1 VSQRSVPIEDKMG
14 LIVQTLARL
23 TRVEFR
29 RLVEPF
35 GDRLHSVV
43 TFMAGLELSKRR
55 QISMRQSEPF
65 ADIWLY
71 RRKDMETDAA
81 DADH

>member
-1 VSQRSVPIEDKMG
+1 
-14 LIVQTLARL
+14 VQTLARL

-29 RLVEPF
+29 RLVQPF
-35 GDRLHSVV
+35 GDRLHGVV
-43 TFMAGLELSKRR
+43 TFLAGLELAKRR
-55 QISMRQSEPF
+55 QVAMRQSAPF

-71 RRKDMETDAA
+71 RRKDVETDAA